1 LLFLKNS
8 SHFTLINLLITNILQ
23 EGVLNQSRKQMMET
37 KMLEAESTIEP
48 ETMNST
54 SANVNTST
62 GEKQP
67 LLGQ

>member
-1 LLFLKNS
+1 MLTLLLVKKTF
-8 SHFTLINLLITNILQ
+8 I
-23 EGVLNQSRKQMMET
+23 R
-37 KMLEAESTIEP
+37 TI
-48 ETMNST
+48 NST

>member
-1 LLFLKNS
+1 
-8 SHFTLINLLITNILQ
+8 
-23 EGVLNQSRKQMMET
+23 MMES
-37 KMLEAESTIEP
+37 KKLEAESTIEP
-48 ETMNST
+48 ETVNNT

>member
-1 LLFLKNS
+1 
-8 SHFTLINLLITNILQ
+8 LLITNILQ
-23 EGVLNQSRKQMMET
+23 EGVLNRSRKQMMES
-37 KMLEAESTIEP
+37 KMLETESTIEP

-62 GEKQP
+62 GEKKP